1 MDAGEELEWT
11 MDEYRDL
18 FAEVKHNQK
27 DKEDL
32 HYWRM
37 GRPFYNLVD
46 WEFSVSEMSKPK
58 WVNRIS
64 LLG

>member
-32 HYWRM
+32 HY
-37 GRPFYNLVD
+37 
-46 WEFSVSEMSKPK
+46 
-58 WVNRIS
+58 
-64 LLG
+64 